1 MFNKK
6 KNKETDPVKEKQKIV
21 NESIKNA
28 KKEKKRQRKNSRR
41 LIDLILKRRFLLH
54 MMKKRICLRI
64 LMETIS

>member
-28 KKEKKRQRKNSRR
+28 KKEKKRQRKNNRR

-54 MMKKRICLRI
+54 MMKKKICLRI